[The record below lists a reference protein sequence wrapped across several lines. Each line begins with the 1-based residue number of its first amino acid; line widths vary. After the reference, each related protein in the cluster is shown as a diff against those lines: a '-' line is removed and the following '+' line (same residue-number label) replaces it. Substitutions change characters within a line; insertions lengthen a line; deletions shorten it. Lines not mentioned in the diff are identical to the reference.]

1 MSSTKKH
8 KTPYLIFFLLYLLI
22 FGTPTVTHHEA
33 GSYYS
38 GFLLREEPRQSG
50 HSPSGHIG
58 AGALLVPVVETF
70 ETIFFVVGIPARL
83 ILETCLIPYD
93 SYHRDAFLKKDGMH
107 IAKEVGSFRH
117 ALDVYKAGYLAD
129 ASPLSNAVILQM
141 PITELERLSA
151 EGVSVDAKDE
161 MGFTPFDYALVEN
174 NLAVVQWLI
183 EEKGVAIN
191 PETVISVV
199 RNGRLKPEIFVYLLD
214 NGLDPNTTDEDG
226 DSLLHFAAAYKT
238 DAVAMK
244 LLELGADIH
253 KTNESGK
260 TVLRQAVRYRKQ
272 ELIEQL
278 IQRGADFRAVDKRGE
293 TVLFSAK
300 GEQLIYFLKAGL
312 DINQQNNAGK
322 TPLLEGLS
330 RYTND
335 MSIFAGRVKTL
346 LENGAD
352 PNIPNN
358 RGFTPLMRAAHSG
371 MDDVVGLLV
380 NGGADLDAQDKH
392 GRSALMLALS
402 GEHSQVAERLLLA
415 GAWTHL
421 YDWEFHTAYDYA
433 KSRKDVKL
441 LNKYKTKPQKK

>member
-33 GSYYS
+33 GRYYS

-50 HSPSGHIG
+50 HDPSGYIG
-58 AGALLVPVVETF
+58 VGALLVPVVETF

-93 SYHRDAFLKKDGMH
+93 SYHRDAFLKKDGMRT
-107 IAKEVGSFRH
+107 AKEVGSFRH

-129 ASPLSNAVILQM
+129 TSPLSNAVIHQM

-161 MGFTPFDYALVEN
+161 MGFTPFDYALMEN
-174 NLAVVQWLI
+174 NLAVVKWLI

-191 PETVISVV
+191 PETVIRGV
-199 RNGRLKPEIFVYLLD
+199 RNGHLKPEIFVYLLD

-226 DSLLHFAAAYKT
+226 DSLLRFAVAYKT
-238 DAVAMK
+238 DAVATK

-260 TVLRQAVRYRKQ
+260 TVLMQAVRYRKQ
-272 ELIEQL
+272 QLVEQL
-278 IQRGADFRAVDKRGE
+278 IQKGADFRAVDKRGE

-312 DINQQNNAGK
+312 DINQQNKAGE

-335 MSIFAGRVKTL
+335 MSIFAGRVETF

-352 PNIPNN
+352 PTIPDN
-358 RGFTPLMRAAHSG
+358 RGFTPLIKAASSG
-371 MDDVVGLLV
+371 MDDVVKLLLEAGV
-380 NGGADLDAQDKH
+380 DIDAQTERGKM
-392 GRSALMLALS
+392 SALMYALNN
-402 GEHSQVAERLLLA
+402 GHSQVAERLLKA
-415 GAWTHL
+415 GASTHL

-441 LNKYKTKPQKK
+441 LNKYKTKPK

>member
-33 GSYYS
+33 GNYYS
-38 GFLLREEPRQSG
+38 GMLLREEPRQSG
-50 HSPSGHIG
+50 NDPSGYIG
-58 AGALLVPVVETF
+58 AGALLVPVMGTF
-70 ETIFFVVGIPARL
+70 EKIYFVVGIPARL

-93 SYHRDAFLKKDGMH
+93 SYHRDAFLKKDGMRT
-107 IAKEVGSFRH
+107 AKEVGSFRH

-214 NGLDPNTTDEDG
+214 NGLDPNTSDEDG

-238 DAVAMK
+238 DVVATK

-293 TVLFSAK
+293 TVLFSAE

-312 DINQQNNAGK
+312 DINQQNHAGE

-335 MSIFAGRVKTL
+335 MSIFAGRVKIFL
-346 LENGAD
+346 DNGAD
-352 PNIPNN
+352 QNIPNHY
-358 RGFTPLMRAAHSG
+358 GLTPLMQAAHSG
-371 MDDVVGLLV
+371 MDDVVKLLIE
-380 NGGADLDAQDKH
+380 GGADLDAQDEY
-392 GRSALMLALS
+392 GRSALMFALR
-402 GEHSQVAERLLLA
+402 GEHSQVVERLLMA
-415 GAWTHL
+415 GASTRLVDRNFKGAH
-421 YDWEFHTAYDYA
+421 DYA
-433 KSRKDVKL
+433 ESRKDIKL
-441 LNKYKTKPQKK
+441 LNQYK